1 MNSSKHGSVAL
12 RQGTLT
18 KAYTRNQHFWAFG
31 GLSLGSQTGITGFKI
46 ALRMNFRFALMV
58 VFGWT
63 KWRSYRLFVRFS
75 WILFWY
81 CSKNFHF
88 LSNSKG
94 DETVF
99 FGKDLLHGSSYF
111 EVLEQRGFKRSQ
123 KEVFTFYQ
131 KLVDATFYFFC
142 MKLHQHKG

>member
-18 KAYTRNQHFWAFG
+18 KAYTRNRYYRYYRHYR
-31 GLSLGSQTGITGFKI
+31 QTGITGFKI

-58 VFGWT
+58 VFGST

-81 CSKNFHF
+81 CSENFHF